1 MHLQDIYKIFQLH
14 PNVSTDSRTLEKGD
28 IFFALKG
35 PNFDANKLA
44 LKALEDGASYS
55 IVDDQTLP
63 DLPQII
69 KVKDVLE
76 TLQQLAALHR
86 SKMNARVIAITGSNG
101 KTTTKELLAR
111 VLSKKYNTIYTSGNL
126 NNHIGVPLSLLKIK
140 AETEMAVIEMGAN
153 HVGEIRKLCLLAHPD
168 YGIITNIGKAHLEG
182 FGSITGVINAKSEMY
197 AFIDDN
203 GGLLFVNK
211 DNELLNRLSANIKRF
226 TFGNELSS
234 DLYAELINSD
244 PFLHIA
250 WEYKG
255 MQSVT
260 TTKLIGTYN
269 AENLFTAIAVGCF
282 FDVTQDDIEDA
293 VCTYAPS
300 NSRSQLI
307 ETRKN
312 RIIMDAYNANPV
324 SMEAAIRNFNSMR
337 GNKSLVILGDML
349 ELGEESDY
357 EHANILK
364 LLTDLDFMEVILV
377 GPLFENVY
385 GGDDWHIFANAD
397 ALCKY
402 IEKNPVKNYDVLI
415 KGSRGIRLEK
425 VLPLL

>member
-1 MHLQDIYKIFQLH
+1 MDLNEIYSIFEMH
-14 PNVSTDSRTLEKGD
+14 PAVSTDSRTLEKGD

-35 PNFDANKLA
+35 PNFDANNLA
-44 LKALEDGASYS
+44 LKALEDGASYAV
-55 IVDDQTLP
+55 VDDQTFP
-63 DLPQII
+63 DSPYTI
-69 KVKDVLE
+69 KVKNVLE

-86 SKMNARVIAITGSNG
+86 SKMNAKVIAITGSNG

-140 AETEMAVIEMGAN
+140 AETEMAIIEMGAN
-153 HVGEIRKLCLLAHPD
+153 HMGEIRKLCLLANPN

-197 AFIDDN
+197 SYIDDN
-203 GGLLFVNK
+203 GGMLFVNK

-234 DLYAELINSD
+234 DLYTELINSD

-260 TTKLIGTYN
+260 ATKLIGIYN
-269 AENLFTAIAVGCF
+269 AENIFTAIAAGCF
-282 FDVTQDDIEDA
+282 FDVSQDDIEDA
-293 VCTYAPS
+293 VSNYAPS

-324 SMEAAIRNFNSMR
+324 SMEAAIQNFDRMR

-364 LLTDLDFMEVILV
+364 LLTDLDIAEVILV
-377 GPLFENVY
+377 GPLFEIVY
-385 GGDDWHIFANAD
+385 GGDDWHIFTDAD

-402 IEKNPVKNYDVLI
+402 IEKNPVKNYDILI